1 VFLKKLYLELKELV
15 FLISSFFISR
25 VIKMSQIQPEIKD
38 IGKGKSLFDFIECKV
53 ASKIDPSVATKID
66 PPPGTFFYHISAAL

>member
-1 VFLKKLYLELKELV
+1 VV
-15 FLISSFFISR
+15 
-25 VIKMSQIQPEIKD
+25 V
-38 IGKGKSLFDFIECKV
+38 IECKV